1 LQEQRRSRN
10 GLGLSGP
17 IAAYETEYS
26 GKDGKRISG
35 LAISHA
41 TITSKEHPGKNAEQ
55 SYGVIRTDYAE
66 RNEKNR
72 YLFAF
77 PQGKGEWTLKNALS

>member
-1 LQEQRRSRN
+1 LQEGRRTRN

-17 IAAYETEYS
+17 IAACESEYS

-55 SYGVIRTDYAE
+55 SYGVLRTDYAE
-66 RNEKNR
+66 RKQISTHIYLHFRKEKGNG
-72 YLFAF
+72 L
-77 PQGKGEWTLKNALS
+77 

>member
-1 LQEQRRSRN
+1 LQEERRTRN

-17 IAAYETEYS
+17 IAACEREYS

-66 RNEKNR
+66 RNQKTDIYLRFRKEKGNR
-72 YLFAF
+72 L
-77 PQGKGEWTLKNALS
+77 

>member
-1 LQEQRRSRN
+1 LQEERRTRN

-17 IAAYETEYS
+17 IAACESEYS

-41 TITSKEHPGKNAEQ
+41 TITSKAHPGKNAEQ
-55 SYGVIRTDYAE
+55 PYGVIRMDYAE
-66 RNEKNR
+66 RKQINTHIYLHFRKEKENR
-72 YLFAF
+72 L
-77 PQGKGEWTLKNALS
+77 